1 MTTEIAPETEDRRRS
16 FRRRT
21 LLSGT
26 VMFHEHG
33 STYTCRVRN
42 LGDHG
47 ARLIFDGIPLLP
59 NHFDLRLDAREGHDR
74 ARRARRVWGNATDMG
89 VVFE

>member
-1 MTTEIAPETEDRRRS
+1 MTNEIAPETEDRRRS

-21 LLSGT
+21 LLAGT
-26 VMFHEHG
+26 VIFNEHG

-42 LGDHG
+42 LGDDG
-47 ARLIFDGIPLLP
+47 ARLVFDGMPLLP
-59 NHFDLRLDAREGHDR
+59 NHFDLRLDAREGHDGP
-74 ARRARRVWGNATDMG
+74 RRARRVWGNATDMG